1 MNNPILNAPSTLAKP
16 LTLSKPLALK
26 ERFAEVLPAPSSHE
40 VSLLTENIRQNGCLL
55 PILVWNDT
63 IIDGH
68 VRYHICCEYGIP
80 FKTEAIDFNS
90 DAEAIVWIV
99 KNQIGRRNVTTFQ
112 RCELAF
118 KYEPEIMAD
127 VENCRRAAISEHRR
141 TGVKG
146 EGQCKRTAEILAD
159 LAGVGRSTMNQVK
172 KILLSGD
179 EETKRRLRAG
189 EISIVH
195 AYRTLVGKLPTPE
208 SMNSKSDHDTPD
220 SASSPNVDTELKAKL
235 LSINETVNAANE
247 NVKRLIELVEAGDAT
262 PNVILQELRM
272 LNGLLEEK
280 IGKTE
285 R

>member
-1 MNNPILNAPSTLAKP
+1 MNNPTLP
-16 LTLSKPLALK
+16 ILK
-26 ERFAEVLPAPSSHE
+26 ERFADVLPAPSSHE
-40 VSLLTENIRQNGCLL
+40 VSLLTENIRENGCLL
-55 PILVWNDT
+55 PILIWNDT

-112 RCELAF
+112 RCELVLR
-118 KYEPEIMAD
+118 YEPEVKAY
-127 VENCRRAAISEHRR
+127 VESRRRAAISEYRR

-189 EISIVH
+189 EISIVY

-208 SMNSKSDHDTPD
+208 SMKSKSDHDITN
-220 SASSPNVDTELKAKL
+220 SASSPDTAVLTAKL
-235 LSINETVNAANE
+235 LSINETVTAANE
-247 NVKRLIELVEAGDAT
+247 NVKRLIELVEAGDAA